1 MSRSAVLTSIYL
13 WPGTGAQQRSRPIG
27 EMVSS
32 SAWRRVL
39 GEEGQRGVPKGVLK
53 DIPDEQG
60 SKAFICTGGLT
71 YMYICEPRG

>member
-1 MSRSAVLTSIYL
+1 MSAVLSSAYL
-13 WPGTGAQQRSRPIG
+13 RPGTGAQQRSRPIG

-39 GEEGQRGVPKGVLK
+39 GDEGQRGVPKDARK

-60 SKAFICTGGLT
+60 ARSLDARWDDL
-71 YMYICEPRG
+71 YVHM